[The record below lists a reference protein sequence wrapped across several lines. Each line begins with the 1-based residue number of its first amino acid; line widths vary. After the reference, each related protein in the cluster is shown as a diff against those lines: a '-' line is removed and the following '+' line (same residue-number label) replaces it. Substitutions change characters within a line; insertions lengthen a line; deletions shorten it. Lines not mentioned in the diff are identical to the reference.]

1 MKFKINKLS
10 LKTLYI
16 FFLIGALNNFF
27 FSTGKTDIK
36 AFDVENIELSQ
47 PFEIDFN
54 KNEIIDKGFK
64 LAFSELISL
73 IASSKDRENIK
84 NTKLNKIKGMIESFT
99 IKEEKFIDQIY
110 HVNLGVTF
118 NKKKVF
124 NYLEKK
130 NIFPSI
136 PIKKKLLFVPIIIDE
151 NKKELLLFSNNE
163 IFNKWNDLSQ
173 TFHLLDYILPT
184 ADLEDINLI
193 KNKYE
198 NIEQYDFMEITNKY
212 NLKDSIIA
220 LFYKDKKEIRVLSR
234 ITISDNIILKNQTFL
249 NIDFDNIGNVE
260 NIINDLKIIYED
272 YWKNF
277 NQINTSIRLTLNIKV
292 ENLDNLKIS
301 NFEKVLN
308 QIDLIYDF
316 YITKFDKSYTY
327 YQVVFNGT
335 PNNFLKTMSYNDYK
349 FNTQNKIW
357 VLE

>member
-1 MKFKINKLS
+1 MECVTPCSNL
-10 LKTLYI
+10 L
-16 FFLIGALNNFF
+16 
-27 FSTGKTDIK
+27 
-36 AFDVENIELSQ
+36 
-47 PFEIDFN
+47 
-54 KNEIIDKGFK
+54 
-64 LAFSELISL
+64 
-73 IASSKDRENIK
+73 
-84 NTKLNKIKGMIESFT
+84 TKLNIMKKNYLLKGIMLLFLNLMALQGYSEVIRT
-99 IKEEKFIDQIY
+99 IYPTPVEVDP
-110 HVNLGVTF
+110 
-118 NKKKVF
+118 F
-124 NYLEKK
+124 NY
-130 NIFPSI
+130 
-136 PIKKKLLFVPIIIDE
+136 
-151 NKKELLLFSNNE
+151 
-163 IFNKWNDLSQ
+163 
-173 TFHLLDYILPT
+173 
-184 ADLEDINLI
+184 
-193 KNKYE
+193 
-198 NIEQYDFMEITNKY
+198 
-212 NLKDSIIA
+212 
-220 LFYKDKKEIRVLSR
+220 
-234 ITISDNIILKNQTFL
+234 L